1 MPDQAYYAARAIA
14 ERRQSQAA
22 TDARAA
28 AVHAEMS
35 ARYQALASDPS
46 IELPTDLPSLELAAH
61 ELPTGEAPASGT
73 QPTRRRQTAPLEW

>member
-1 MPDQAYYAARAIA
+1 MPKQAYYAARAIA

-35 ARYQALASDPS
+35 ARYEALASDPS
-46 IELPTDLPSLELAAH
+46 LEMPAH
-61 ELPTGEAPASGT
+61 ELPTGEDQAVWN
-73 QPTRRRQTAPLEW
+73 PTD